1 MSSLSDTYI
10 ADTFDG
16 LLHSGGQPLPET
28 GLTPMYD
35 GLGNESSFSLGRT
48 CNGARICGQL
58 TVGSLVIEN
67 VDTEAEY
74 TTLLN
79 RFFPVHTV
87 YFTAVDLNPGYS
99 MGGTWVRISEGMFV
113 AGIGTG
119 VDSNGVSVTIAG
131 GKNSGEYR
139 HTLSESEMPSHTHSL
154 KASDGEQFYLFND
167 GNDSSPTT
175 ESRSRSDGPDDSK
188 DGRYM
193 GVLPS
198 AGGSGAHNNMP
209 PSFGLYIWKR
219 TA

>member
-16 LLHSGGQPLPET
+16 LLHSGGQPLPEA

-35 GLGNESSFSLGRT
+35 GVGNESSLSLGRT
-48 CNGARICGQL
+48 CNGAKICGQL
-58 TVGSLVIEN
+58 TVGSLIIESQ
-67 VDTEAEY
+67 DIEAEFIAV
-74 TTLLN
+74 LN
-79 RFFPVHTV
+79 RFFPVHSV
-87 YFTAVDLNPGYS
+87 HFTAVDLNPSYT
-99 MGGTWVRISEGMFV
+99 MGGAWVRIGEGMFV

-119 VDSNGVSVTIAG
+119 VDSNGASITINE
-131 GKNSGEYR
+131 GKNYGEYR

-154 KASDGEQFYLFND
+154 TASDGEQFYLIND
-167 GNDSSPTT
+167 GNSSGPTS
-175 ESRSRSDGPDDSK
+175 EGRFRAQGPDDDN

-193 GVLPS
+193 RELPN
-198 AGGSGAHNNMP
+198 AGGGGAHNNTP